1 MGTGKVDADRVVA
14 WLVVIGA
21 HALFWW
27 LLTRDASGDATAE
40 GDGDALQLAWIEPP
54 PPLPPPPIPAVRTPS
69 PPAATPGPD
78 RRPPP
83 DTRADDAT
91 PQATTPA
98 SRMPLSAVFI
108 EQARRLP
115 AAGDDHADAFRAD
128 PLAHRAA
135 TLPGVQAD
143 TFRMRPPPSIRGA
156 LLKIGAMAGGPG
168 YTTDPCPRIADNINA
183 LSQGGDSPLLQEELR
198 RKRRLCD

>member
-1 MGTGKVDADRVVA
+1 MGQTGKVDADRVVA

-27 LLTRDASGDATAE
+27 LLTSTAADDAAPGSD
-40 GDGDALQLAWIEPP
+40 DDALQLAWIDPAAPPISAVRPPASPP
-54 PPLPPPPIPAVRTPS
+54 PTFAS
-69 PPAATPGPD
+69 P

-83 DTRADDAT
+83 AAPVDEAT
-91 PQATTPA
+91 SQIAVPEGNLP
-98 SRMPLSAVFI
+98 MSAVFI

-115 AAGDDHADAFRAD
+115 TAGGDADTLRPD
-128 PLAHRAA
+128 VLAHRAA
-135 TLPGVQAD
+135 RLPGVQAD
-143 TFRMRPPPSIRGA
+143 RFRMRPPPSIHGA

-168 YTTDPCPRIADNINA
+168 YTPDPCPRIADNINA